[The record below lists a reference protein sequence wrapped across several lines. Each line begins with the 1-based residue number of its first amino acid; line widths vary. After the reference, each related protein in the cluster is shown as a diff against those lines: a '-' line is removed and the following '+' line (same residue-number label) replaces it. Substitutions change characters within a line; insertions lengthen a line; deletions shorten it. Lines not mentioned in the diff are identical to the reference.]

1 MTAVNGLHPRGSS
14 VEQMAP
20 RDAQMYWMSSKIPN
34 DQFLLFCFD
43 SPTQDIASVCAV
55 VAERATRI
63 ADLRVRAVD
72 VAGHLDYPYWGPRD
86 ESQVPITVH
95 ALADSSWPHCRS
107 AIAALLTSTVDVR
120 ESPWHLHLFPG
131 VNGAP
136 WVSGEA
142 LVAVLQVSHALA
154 DGRRATE
161 AARALFGDEA
171 PKSASLPEV
180 PGHAALRGLVD
191 FPANLGRLLG
201 ASRDGYV
208 AYKRQQ
214 ELVAAGEMEPEPQGF
229 PLISLNARPDDRRE
243 IRMIVRPRDEL
254 RAEDVSVTVAVMAA
268 IGTALP
274 QYLRDH
280 GQWVPDRLGAEVT
293 VAVPGESVA
302 RNNFRNV
309 GVDLCWREP
318 DMRAR
323 ARQIADGIER
333 RRHRAAHPVLVAQ
346 RAGGAALPAPMM
358 WAGVNAFNADLMPPT
373 VAGNTVVSSVVRGAA
388 DLTLG
393 GGRVAFTAGF
403 PALSPVMGLT
413 HGVHGIGDTVTV
425 SVHTSAA
432 VMPDADHYEGLLAD
446 ALTEVSG
453 QLR

>member
-1 MTAVNGLHPRGSS
+1 MTI
-14 VEQMAP
+14 EQMAP
-20 RDAQMYWMSSKIPN
+20 RDAQMYWMSTKIPN

-43 SPTQDIASVCAV
+43 SPSEDVAAVCET

-72 VAGHLDYPYWGPRD
+72 VPGHLDYPYWGPRD
-86 ESQVPITVH
+86 ESHMPVTVH
-95 ALADSSWPHCRS
+95 RLPDSGWPHCRS
-107 AIAALLTSTVDVR
+107 AIAALLPSTVDIR

-131 VNGAP
+131 VLGAP
-136 WVSGEA
+136 RTADTA

-154 DGRRATE
+154 DGRRATA
-161 AARALFGDEA
+161 AARALFGDGA
-171 PKSASLPEV
+171 PEKGPLPQV
-180 PGHAALRGLVD
+180 LGYAALRGLVS
-191 FPANLGRLLG
+191 FPAKLGRLLA
-201 ASRDGYV
+201 ASRGGYL
-208 AYKRQQ
+208 AYREQQ
-214 ELVAAGEMEPEPQGF
+214 ELVAAGELEPEPQGF
-229 PLISLNARPDDRRE
+229 PLISLNTRPDDRRE

-254 RAEDVSVTVAVMAA
+254 RADDVSVTVAVMAA

-274 QYLRDH
+274 RYLCDH
-280 GQWVPDRLGAEVT
+280 GQWVPERLGAEVT
-293 VAVPGESVA
+293 VADSGKSLA

-309 GVDLCWREP
+309 GVDLCWDEP
-318 DMRAR
+318 DIRTRAR
-323 ARQIADGIER
+323 RIADGIER
-333 RRHRAAHPVLVAQ
+333 RRLRAAHPVLVAQ

-358 WAGVNAFNADLMPPT
+358 WAGVNAFNLDLTPPT

-393 GGRVAFTAGF
+393 GGRVVFTAGF

-413 HGVHGIGDTVTV
+413 HGVHGIGDAVTV

-432 VMPDADHYEGLLAD
+432 VMPDADHYQDLLAD
-446 ALTEVSG
+446 ALTEVSR